1 MVFVG
6 GELSDQTGCP
16 APNLYVGREAF
27 PAVPAFRRTS
37 CGQGVGKTSLSS
49 RLLSPQVSDNGA
61 VGQGARQRG
70 QGTRTAVDGR
80 SLAQYGTQAP
90 SFTLS
95 PSRSWLKAI
104 RENGREP
111 GGRGMWGIRVPG
123 IMDDACN
130 LSTQEIE
137 AGGLHV

>member
-6 GELSDQTGCP
+6 GELSDQTDCP
-16 APNLYVGREAF
+16 APNFNVGREAF

-37 CGQGVGKTSLSS
+37 CGQGVGKTSLSC
-49 RLLSPQVSDNGA
+49 LLSPQVSDNEA

-70 QGTRTAVDGR
+70 QGTRTAADGR

-95 PSRSWLKAI
+95 PLRSWLKAL
-104 RENGREP
+104 RKNGREP
-111 GGRGMWGIRVPG
+111 GGRGVWGRGVPG

>member
-16 APNLYVGREAF
+16 APNLNVGREAF

-70 QGTRTAVDGR
+70 QGTRTAADGR
-80 SLAQYGTQAP
+80 SLAQIQNSGAKLHSL
-90 SFTLS
+90 SFTELAQGHQKK
-95 PSRSWLKAI
+95 WKGA
-104 RENGREP
+104 
-111 GGRGMWGIRVPG
+111 
-123 IMDDACN
+123 
-130 LSTQEIE
+130 
-137 AGGLHV
+137 